1 MGMKKVLFAISMA
14 VVFVFTAAVGL
25 CVRVLNEPQ
34 AVAAFEDSMRI
45 VLDAGHGGLDG
56 GVVGKTT
63 GIKESDLNL
72 AITYK
77 LKTSLEDMGF
87 EVVLTRKTEAGLYGT
102 ATKGF
107 KKRDMQK
114 RKEIIIQADPAMVIS
129 IHQNFYPSKNTRG
142 GQVFYSKKNAGG
154 QRLALGLQKKLN
166 ALYAEEGAKARNAAS
181 GEFFML
187 ECADCPSVIVE
198 CGFLSSEKDEALLTD
213 EIWQKKFA
221 ETLASGVLA
230 YFSDSSA

>member
-1 MGMKKVLFAISMA
+1 MKKVFFAISMA
-14 VVFVFTAAVGL
+14 VTVGFVAAVGL
-25 CVRVLNEPQ
+25 CVRELNKPQ

-45 VLDAGHGGLDG
+45 VLDAGHGGIDG
-56 GVVGKTT
+56 GVVGKKT

-72 AITYK
+72 TITYK
-77 LKTSLEDMGF
+77 LKTELEDMGF

-102 ATKGF
+102 AAKGF

-114 RKEIIIQADPAMVIS
+114 RKEMIQEVDPAMVIS

-142 GQVFYSKKNAGG
+142 GQVFYSKEKAGS
-154 QRLALGLQKKLN
+154 QKLALGLQKKIN
-166 ALYAEEGAKARNAAS
+166 SLYTEEGVKGRSAAS
-181 GEFFML
+181 GDFFML

-213 EIWQKKFA
+213 EGWQKKLA

-230 YFSDSSA
+230 YFADSSA